1 VKFDAWAHHPYSD
14 LGASPTQK
22 VRFPNVNL
30 PQIPTF
36 DHDLSVWF
44 KRRSTPFWV
53 TEYGFQTKPGQPKG
67 VTTATQAAYLKQS
80 LALASKYPSVQMFI
94 WFIYRDQPVS
104 LWHSG
109 LLNENASHKASYAA
123 FVSAAKPFDVR
134 NPLITVKTG
143 ASNPTVRVPVW
154 ELLARDGYG
163 ATVGSTISVTYKGKT
178 IGATQP
184 TATIGVDGYVS
195 FRLPIVKAKVNG
207 LYKAFLKI
215 GDINGNL
222 VERTVTVTVK

>member
-1 VKFDAWAHHPYSD
+1 
-14 LGASPTQK
+14 

-36 DHDLSVWF
+36 DADLSKWF
-44 KRRSTPFWV
+44 KRGSVPIWI

-67 VTTATQAAYLKQS
+67 VTTAKQAAYLKQS
-80 LALASKYPSVQMFI
+80 LAIAQKYTSVQMFI

-109 LLNENASHKASYAA
+109 LLNENASRKPSYSA
-123 FVSAAKPFDVR
+123 FVSSARPFDVR
-134 NPLITVKTG
+134 NPVITMKAG
-143 ASNPTVRVPVW
+143 ASNPVVRLPVW

-178 IGATQP
+178 IASSQP
-184 TATIGVDGYVS
+184 ASTIGIAGYVS
-195 FRLPIVKAKVNG
+195 FRIPIVKAKLDG
-207 LYKAFLKI
+207 LYRAFVKM
-215 GDINGNL
+215 GDINGNS
-222 VERTVTVTVK
+222 VTRTVTVVVK